1 MTNVDED
8 LDVEKIIDKDISEL
22 RTDLLYALQCIKT
35 GMQFPDDTF
44 NQNRTIK
51 LIQKYSK

>member
-35 GMQFPDDTF
+35 GMQFPDDTS
-44 NQNRTIK
+44 NQKRTIK
-51 LIQKYSK
+51 LINKYSK